1 MTASPSFKF
10 TYLCLTGLIH
20 VQAAQNSV
28 FWPKFNFLTEKIKSE
43 FSVNMH
49 MLTIC
54 AFRLQ
59 SYSKIL
65 SSGFRGIAKM
75 VSVVYLLLI
84 FKKAQFL
91 EK

>member
-1 MTASPSFKF
+1 MYKLHKILYSGQSF
-10 TYLCLTGLIH
+10 I
-20 VQAAQNSV
+20 
-28 FWPKFNFLTEKIKSE
+28 FLTEKKIKSE
-43 FSVNMH
+43 FPVNMH

-84 FKKAQFL
+84 LKKAQFL